1 MALKDRANRFRT
13 QVVDLE
19 VIFWL
24 GAAFNAVAVG
34 QQAPE
39 LRLTVL
45 ANATRRFKDDAN
57 VKFSPCQGA
66 SPARHQPDHAEPA
79 KVDANLLSVCWTT
92 VYRPAEKIG
101 ACSKMLELIRAVS
114 KFEKSPRQRVMSRHW
129 H

>member
-13 QVVDLE
+13 HVVALE

-34 QQAPE
+34 QQEPD

-45 ANATRRFKDDAN
+45 ASATRRFKDDAN
-57 VKFSPCQGA
+57 VKFAPCQDA
-66 SPARHQPDHAEPA
+66 SPARHLPDHTEPA
-79 KVDANLLSVCWTT
+79 KVDANLLGVCWST
-92 VYRPAEKIG
+92 VSRPAEKIG

-114 KFEKSPRQRVMSRHW
+114 KFEKSPRQTVMRRHW